1 VRYTDRQ
8 AFFVSES
15 TVYRLLKT
23 QDLIT
28 SPASILM
35 KAGNSFQH
43 SNQRVNELWQTD
55 FTYFKIIG
63 CGWYYLSTVLGD
75 YSRYIIAWRLRA
87 NMSAS
92 DVSDTLDEVPGWIGL
107 KGNINPDY

>member
-1 VRYTDRQ
+1 MPFRDNGIAGLEDRKPTPTVAWNQILQDHRDAIIELALDKPEFSPRELAVRYTDRQ

-43 SNQRVNELWQTD
+43 SSQRVNELWQTD

-63 CGWYYLSTVLGD
+63 WG
-75 YSRYIIAWRLRA
+75 
-87 NMSAS
+87 
-92 DVSDTLDEVPGWIGL
+92 
-107 KGNINPDY
+107 